1 MRTGGAERFTWYPPQ
16 ENTRQPSAAPHYDQW
31 RVEETTT
38 TKRTHHQRRRRACC
52 AKMIDREKC
61 ARYQQRRCPPF
72 HRTKRKRRT
81 TRRISAREMSAVR
94 RVRFNSHLK
103 DLLHPFKTPGITKG
117 KKKKRQKQLAVRQPT
132 PRPPKRGVIH
142 RAEHGRLVIRRSP
155 TGGGG
160 EGKKKKAMM
169 NRPAKQGWA
178 FPATQFVHYAPM
190 KSTYVE
196 SLWPKGKRNKRGEKD
211 A

>member
-16 ENTRQPSAAPHYDQW
+16 ESTRQPSAAPHYDQW

-117 KKKKRQKQLAVRQPT
+117 KKKRQKQLAVRQPT

-160 EGKKKKAMM
+160 EGKKK
-169 NRPAKQGWA
+169 RQ
-178 FPATQFVHYAPM
+178 
-190 KSTYVE
+190 
-196 SLWPKGKRNKRGEKD
+196 
-211 A
+211 